1 MPALNE
7 IEKQVQSLPK
17 KDYESFRKWFYDFD
31 DKIWEQEIQRDAEKG
46 ILDFLIKEAKDE
58 RTAGTLKDL

>member
-7 IEKQVQSLPK
+7 IGKQVQSLSK
-17 KDYESFRKWFYDFD
+17 KDYKSFRKWFYDFD

-58 RTAGTLKDL
+58 RNAGTLKDL